1 VEGETKEFIMIE
13 DAATTVPGGF
23 RPEDISAHSEHDH
36 MAAVFADRA
45 HAVAA
50 VDDLRSLGLG
60 SEHLGIAVA
69 GDDTVA
75 FEHDADR
82 EMLHDAEVGAA
93 AGVPIGALAGMGLAG
108 LVVPG
113 LGVIGVGGMLAIA
126 GASALW
132 GGVLGAYFGTTAG
145 ETAWVEHEDMGYT
158 RLEGDEVLV
167 VVCSHGHGDAV
178 RDVMQR
184 HDGRLRTIEAGKL

>member
-1 VEGETKEFIMIE
+1 MNE
-13 DAATTVPGGF
+13 DAVMTEGSDV
-23 RPEDISAHSEHDH
+23 RPDDIHTHDTHDH
-36 MAAVFADRA
+36 IAAVFADRA
-45 HAVAA
+45 HATAA
-50 VDDLRSLGLG
+50 VEDLRSLGLG
-60 SEHLGIAVA
+60 SEHLGVAVA
-69 GDDTVA
+69 GDETVA

-132 GGVLGAYFGTTAG
+132 GGLLGAYFGTTVG

-158 RLEGDEVLV
+158 PLEGDEVLV